1 MKMFTTAVLPRAGV
15 VPGDIEPLL
24 AGRAGNPPVIT
35 VQPVGDN
42 YDGITPVTLSVT
54 ATGDAPLTYQW
65 YEGVSGDTS
74 TPIMGAT
81 ASTYDAEPVT
91 ETSYWVRVSNGVNPP
106 ADSDT
111 AVVAIDAPV
120 ITVQPVGGEYDGVT
134 PVTLSVTATGAGL
147 TYQWSTGPSG
157 TKDTEIPGA
166 TSSTYDA
173 APGEATEYYCTVTNE
188 GGAVDSDSA
197 MVTVP
202 LPPEIT
208 TQPQAGEY
216 DGVTP
221 YQLEVVATGDGLT
234 YQWYKGASGDTGT
247 PIGGATAATYDAE
260 HTDVIQ
266 QSYWCRVSND
276 AGDTDS
282 DAAIVTFAPTTLPFA
297 FKCDLDADVGVTVAD
312 TDKATAWANQG
323 TVGFSCTNDGGTNRP
338 NVITADADFNG
349 HNSLEFTGTQYWY
362 QNGGAGLPVQL
373 IGVSAKSIFTVCKAD
388 DYTGGATLYADDGTK
403 FRERNNGAETGLQV
417 ENVSSGSR
425 VNTPAAATP
434 ATGTVA
440 LIEALHDGSTISKR
454 VNDGAAETENSGTT
468 DTQGTYINIGTSNG
482 SANFRGKITR
492 RLMHNAE
499 ISEADRMWT
508 RAYLSKRYGLGLAA

>member
-65 YEGVSGDTS
+65 YEGLSGDTS

-111 AVVAIDAPV
+111 AVVAIDPPV

-197 MVTVP
+197 MVTIAAPP
-202 LPPEIT
+202 LDPADFT
-208 TQPQAGEY
+208 S
-216 DGVTP
+216 
-221 YQLEVVATGDGLT
+221 
-234 YQWYKGASGDTGT
+234 W
-247 PIGGATAATYDAE
+247 YDAE
-260 HTDVIQ
+260 DAHTTRTGSDIDAYLDQGSSEINCTNVFGGDNQ
-266 QSYWCRVSND
+266 QSGMLDGHKTSVGAVSND
-276 AGDTDS
+276 NWYRSGANASGILAEDGGFFLFVVKPTS
-282 DAAIVTFAPTTLPFA
+282 VAEIKILWALENAA
-297 FKCDLDADVGVTVAD
+297 
-312 TDKATAWANQG
+312 QG
-323 TVGFSCTNDGGTNRP
+323 SIYLFDDGGTKKVRAVLGSGGQQVTVTSGAVTLDAWH
-338 NVITADADFNG
+338 VITVRYKNQDVWVSVDG
-349 HNSLEFTGTQYWY
+349 GTE
-362 QNGGAGLPVQL
+362 VQ
-373 IGVSAKSIFTVCKAD
+373 
-388 DYTGGATLYADDGTK
+388 
-403 FRERNNGAETGLQV
+403 
-417 ENVSSGSR
+417 
-425 VNTPAAATP
+425 
-434 ATGTVA
+434 ATGTGGDVLA
-440 LIEALHDGSTISKR
+440 GRLAQRYQLYANGGGNCFQGSH
-454 VNDGAAETENSGTT
+454 A
-468 DTQGTYINIGTSNG
+468 
-482 SANFRGKITR
+482 
-492 RLMHNAE
+492 
-499 ISEADRMWT
+499 
-508 RAYLSKRYGLGLAA
+508 LAATKAACPNESELAAILASVANDYPSAGL